1 MKRAVYLIL
10 LILAL
15 VAPAIYLVGCTVDQ
29 ADGARDKINAF
40 KDLPVIGE
48 LPFVRE
54 GAAIALAGLALW
66 REVLRRRQLRTVAR
80 SVNVA
85 VQSATEPVK
94 EAIKAA
100 QGPQLSALMKS
111 YRGT

>member
-1 MKRAVYLIL
+1 MKRAVYFIL

-15 VAPAIYLVGCTVDQ
+15 VAPVIYLVGCTTTAVD
-29 ADGARDKINAF
+29 DTTGFIEGVRDSAITGN
-40 KDLPVIGE
+40 I
-48 LPFVRE
+48 PFVRE

-66 REVLRRRQLRTVAR
+66 GELLRRRQLRTVAR

-85 VQSATEPVK
+85 VQSAPDPVK
-94 EAIKAA
+94 EQIKAA